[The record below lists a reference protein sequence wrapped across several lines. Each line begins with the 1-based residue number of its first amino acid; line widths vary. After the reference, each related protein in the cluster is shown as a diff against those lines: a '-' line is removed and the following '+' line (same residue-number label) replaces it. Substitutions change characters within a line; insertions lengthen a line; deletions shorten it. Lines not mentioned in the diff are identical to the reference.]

1 MDYKLNESGPQV
13 QDLLRKIASLPNSEQ
28 LEVQVSKMQRV
39 TYAELKSM
47 RDGGELVPGRLYRI
61 TDYVTTLPEK
71 VNDFT
76 GEVMERSAGHAY
88 DLVVVALSG
97 SVLSENALAMLH
109 DGDEYFAG
117 ANLAAWQLK
126 YCLDNDTERFRWLAS
141 ANGKGVVYWM
151 KDEWGNEA

>member
-1 MDYKLNESGPQV
+1 MIQEILN
-13 QDLLRKIASLPNSEQ
+13 KA
-28 LEVQVSKMQRV
+28 
-39 TYAELKSM
+39 AELPTKSELDM
-47 RDGGELVPGRLYRI
+47 EFANTRGLVETTWAELVALRDDGELVPGRLYRI

-141 ANGKGVVYWM
+141 ATARVLCTG
-151 KDEWGNEA
+151 